1 MITDNHGQS
10 TINIQNI
17 KTGKTFANIGSE
29 KTFESIH
36 NFFVMHSLSKNLNK
50 IFIFYVCV
58 FIPHI
63 LNLPSEKSSVCE
75 SAFIGA
81 TGNSYEVRIGKL
93 SPDKL
98 RHKL

>member
-1 MITDNHGQS
+1 
-10 TINIQNI
+10 
-17 KTGKTFANIGSE
+17 
-29 KTFESIH
+29 
-36 NFFVMHSLSKNLNK
+36 MHTSAQLFLHH
-50 IFIFYVCV
+50 V
-58 FIPHI
+58 FIPKKSGPGGPPDLIFSVFVFFPHI